1 MATNEEL
8 KQLITEMKATMV
20 TKEKFDELFNL
31 VKAKDEKIQELEGR
45 IKRLEKQNEL
55 LDRRMDDCESYG
67 RRQNLRIVGIAPAV
81 DGRKETAEEVTEKVK
96 IAITQLD
103 VPHLNV
109 DDVIDR
115 AHRVGKKF
123 KKPDSDEEIHPVIV
137 RFTSWRARTDVY
149 RKREKR
155 GAIRFYTDLTKRRLT
170 LKKLA
175 DEKVKDNNKVKFA
188 FADVNNNIGLRL
200 ADNKMKFFN
209 SEVELDKIL
218 DDL

>member
-1 MATNEEL
+1 M
-8 KQLITEMKATMV
+8 
-20 TKEKFDELFNL
+20 
-31 VKAKDEKIQELEGR
+31 
-45 IKRLEKQNEL
+45 
-55 LDRRMDDCESYG
+55 Y
-67 RRQNLRIVGIAPAV
+67 RQIRDPWARCLQ
-81 DGRKETAEEVTEKVK
+81 T
-96 IAITQLD
+96 LD